1 MAGPDTES
9 GAAAVGDVDPGI
21 AAPDLIRI
29 NTPIELWLQVLF
41 RLAACETTGMA
52 RVR

>member
-9 GAAAVGDVDPGI
+9 GAAVDPGI

-29 NTPIELWLQVLF
+29 NTPIELRLQVLF